1 MVGVFIAT
9 IDVHWMVSVPN
20 PNQPSNIFEMHQGLW
35 EKCSTS
41 NMNQQCQPYIGAIT
55 QLPGALIAQRAMM
68 IMACG
73 LGTIATLGA
82 ISSTNIVN
90 AGKFE
95 TNTSSSISQSLDS
108 DSLLRNRIIGF

>member
-1 MVGVFIAT
+1 MVGVYIAT

-95 TNTSSSISQSLDS
+95 TNTSSRISQSLDS
-108 DSLLRNRIIGF
+108 DSRLVIL